1 VDFGIL
7 LLILFI
13 LAPLLEKLLK
23 AGRPKEPP
31 EEQQQPRP
39 RMQQRSLPGEERT
52 RAGADDETAA
62 GVLPDDLWE
71 ILTGERRPPREPDV
85 PRPEPRPEPVARPE
99 PRPAPRAERPTP
111 ARERELERVRVGR
124 QVPDRAAAGRPA
136 RAEPPSRERRLPS
149 VEMGRQRPAPGGM
162 VRRER
167 SSGPPPSDADRLV
180 RKVPVHEAPAIVS
193 LESPIESGEIRRAR
207 FQKRLAQMSDPAL
220 VTSGADPKVMLFGS
234 RAELRR
240 AIVAAEVLGRP
251 RGLE

>member
-31 EEQQQPRP
+31 VEQGPGQQLPQQR
-39 RMQQRSLPGEERT
+39 QRSLPGEQG
-52 RAGADDETAA
+52 APADDEAAA

-71 ILTGERRPPREPDV
+71 ILTGERRPSRQQQQPRAES
-85 PRPEPRPEPVARPE
+85 RPAPPAEPRPA
-99 PRPAPRAERPTP
+99 APRAERPP
-111 ARERELERVRVGR
+111 PPVRDRERVGR
-124 QVPDRAAAGRPA
+124 HVADRPAGRPA
-136 RAEPPSRERRLPS
+136 RTEPVVRERRLPS
-149 VEMGRQRPAPGGM
+149 VEMGGQRPAPGGM

-167 SSGPPPSDADRLV
+167 SAGPPPSDADRLV
-180 RKVPVHEAPAIVS
+180 RKVRVHEAPAIVS
-193 LESPIESGEIRRAR
+193 LEAPIEAGEIRRAK
-207 FQKRLAQMSDPAL
+207 FQKRLADMSAPAR

-234 RAELRR
+234 NADLRR
-240 AIVAAEVLGRP
+240 AIIVSEVLGKP

>member
-31 EEQQQPRP
+31 VEQDPGQQAGQRLP
-39 RMQQRSLPGEERT
+39 QQRQQSLPGDERV
-52 RAGADDETAA
+52 RAESANDEPAA

-71 ILTGERRPPREPDV
+71 ILTGERRPQQP
-85 PRPEPRPEPVARPE
+85 PRPAPPAE
-99 PRPAPRAERPTP
+99 PRPAPPPERRPP
-111 ARERELERVRVGR
+111 PVRERETVGR
-124 QVPDRAAAGRPA
+124 QVPDRSAGRPA
-136 RAEPPSRERRLPS
+136 RTEPVVRERRLPS

-180 RKVPVHEAPAIVS
+180 RKVRVHEAPAIVS
-193 LESPIESGEIRRAR
+193 LETPIEEGEIRRAK
-207 FQKRLAQMSDPAL
+207 FQKRLAGMSVPAR

-234 RAELRR
+234 NDDLRR
-240 AIVAAEVLGRP
+240 AIIVSEVLGTP
-251 RGLE
+251 KSLQ

>member
-1 VDFGIL
+1 VDFGLL

-31 EEQQQPRP
+31 VEQGPGQQLPQQR
-39 RMQQRSLPGEERT
+39 QRSLPGDEGAP
-52 RAGADDETAA
+52 AGAANDEPAA

-71 ILTGERRPPREPDV
+71 ILTGERRPKPP
-85 PRPEPRPEPVARPE
+85 
-99 PRPAPRAERPTP
+99 PRPATPAEARPAPQAERRPP
-111 ARERELERVRVGR
+111 PVREREPVGR
-124 QVPDRAAAGRPA
+124 QVPERSAGRPA
-136 RAEPPSRERRLPS
+136 RTEPVVRERRLPR
-149 VEMGRQRPAPGGM
+149 VEMGGQRPAPGGM

-180 RKVPVHEAPAIVS
+180 RKVRVREAPAIVS
-193 LESPIESGEIRRAR
+193 LEAPIEEGEVRRAR
-207 FQKRLAQMSDPAL
+207 FQKRLAGMSAPAR

-234 RAELRR
+234 NEDLRR
-240 AIVAAEVLGRP
+240 AIIVSEVLGKP